1 MERYKFLYELSR
13 QALNEDL
20 ERFKKLE
27 EKAGR
32 FLSILSI
39 GIVGYTALNN
49 AASSKIFPICGTLS
63 YTFIA
68 LSILTY
74 LTLFSA
80 SARLFA
86 SIKLSKSPRV
96 AIDEH
101 TNKIIENEDLLTSY
115 YQMAIA
121 CQEAQKISS
130 RQLDKKTNLLL
141 SAYKEIN
148 FSGFLLSASLVN
160 YFLILSTKGA

>member
-1 MERYKFLYELSR
+1 MERYKFLYDLSR

-20 ERFKKLE
+20 DRFKKLE

-32 FLSILSI
+32 FLSTLSI

-49 AASSKIFPICGTLS
+49 AASAKVFPTNGILS
-63 YTFIA
+63 YTFIL
-68 LSILTY
+68 LSVLTY
-74 LTLFSA
+74 IALFSA

-101 TNKIIENEDLLTSY
+101 TNQIIESEDLLTSY
-115 YQMAIA
+115 YQMALA
-121 CQEAQKISS
+121 CQEAQQIASE
-130 RQLDKKTNLLL
+130 QLHKKTDLLI
-141 SAYKEIN
+141 SAYKEIS
-148 FSGFLLSASLVN
+148 FSGFLLSASLIN
-160 YFLILSTKGA
+160 YFLILATIGA